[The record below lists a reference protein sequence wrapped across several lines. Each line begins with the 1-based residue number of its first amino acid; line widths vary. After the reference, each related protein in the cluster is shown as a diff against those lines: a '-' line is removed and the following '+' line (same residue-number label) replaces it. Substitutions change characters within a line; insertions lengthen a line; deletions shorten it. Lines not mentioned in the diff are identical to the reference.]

1 MKLLPAALKYMH
13 PAASAIHVLTC
24 RIGGVRIRILGIVA
38 EYDPFHNGHLYHL
51 AESVRRVSP
60 DLVFVVL
67 SPCFK
72 QRGELSLL
80 SPADRARCA
89 LAAGADAVFSLP
101 VLWTVRDA
109 EHYALGAVSLLS
121 RLGVTD
127 LAFGAETADEALL
140 RRTADLLEH
149 PSPAFSSILKA
160 NLSSGAGYP
169 AALSA
174 AVSAVLPEAAGLLD
188 RPNNTLAVCYLRTM
202 LRLNLSLRPVVIP
215 RGGSYHA
222 AEIDPCFPSASAL
235 RDSLYRGSYASA
247 LEAVPACTAD
257 LIRRRFLEGRVPD
270 RRILDSLLLN
280 RLRSM
285 DDEEYR
291 SLPDLSEGMENAL
304 RTAATASE
312 SRDGLISL
320 LSGKRYPAS
329 RISRICASALL
340 EITKNDIAEAS
351 LPECALL
358 LGLRKR
364 PDMTALWK
372 DLSIPVVDS
381 FTGWKKAAHPS
392 DLAAWRLWAQCCRL
406 PDTLPFSEKI
416 ISF

>member
-1 MKLLPAALKYMH
+1 MK
-13 PAASAIHVLTC
+13 
-24 RIGGVRIRILGIVA
+24 ILGIVA

-51 AESVRRVSP
+51 TEAVRRVSP

-89 LAAGADAVFSLP
+89 LTAGADAVFSLP

-127 LAFGAETADEALL
+127 LAFGAETADESLL
-140 RRTADLLEH
+140 CRTADLLEH
-149 PSPAFSSILKA
+149 PSSAFSSILKD

-174 AVSAVLPEAAGLLD
+174 AVSAVLPEASGLLD
-188 RPNNTLAVCYLRTM
+188 RPNNTLAVCYLRAM
-202 LRLNLSLRPVVIP
+202 IRLNLSLSPVAIS

-222 AEIDPCFPSASAL
+222 AEIDPDFPSASAL
-235 RDSLYRGSYASA
+235 RDSLCRGSYAGA
-247 LEAVPACTAD
+247 LEAVPASTAD

-270 RRILDSLLLN
+270 RHILDSLLLV
-280 RLRSM
+280 RMRSM
-285 DDEEYR
+285 YDDEYR
-291 SLPDLSEGMENAL
+291 SLPDLSEGMENAI
-304 RTAATASE
+304 RTAAAASE
-312 SRDGLISL
+312 TRDELISR

-340 EITKNDIAEAS
+340 GITKNDIAEAP

-364 PDMTALWK
+364 PEMTALWK
-372 DLSIPVVDS
+372 ALTIPVVAS

-406 PDTLPFSEKI
+406 PDTLPFTEKV